1 MSWVNLVE
9 LVRANPPTKKE
20 IDQVLEFQRRKAKV
34 SFYTDENFPS
44 AVTQLLRKMRARVTT
59 ASDEGMRR
67 HPDENHSAF
76 ALRHGHVLLTCDRD
90 YLDERRFPLIHC
102 PAIAVF
108 NFGSGSSR
116 DIHKSLS
123 CLQRVVG
130 FPQFFDKWVKIDA
143 RPDCWIE
150 YCRHLDGT
158 TFRYRYRLYRG
169 HIQEWIN
176 DSRARR

>member
-1 MSWVNLVE
+1 MGWVNLSD

-20 IDQVLEFQRRKAKV
+20 IDQVLDYQRRNAKV
-34 SFYTDENFPS
+34 SFYTDENFPTP
-44 AVTQLLRKMRARVTT
+44 AIRLLKKFRARVTT
-59 ASDEGMRR
+59 AHAEGMRR
-67 HPDENHSAF
+67 HPDENHAAY
-76 ALRHGHVLLTCDRD
+76 ALKNGFVLITCDRD

-108 NFGSGSSR
+108 DFGSGTLR
-116 DIHKSLS
+116 EIQKSFA
-123 CLQRVVG
+123 CLQRAVG

-143 RPDCWIE
+143 HPDSWIE

-169 HIQEWIN
+169 RIQEWI
-176 DSRARR
+176 DTPH